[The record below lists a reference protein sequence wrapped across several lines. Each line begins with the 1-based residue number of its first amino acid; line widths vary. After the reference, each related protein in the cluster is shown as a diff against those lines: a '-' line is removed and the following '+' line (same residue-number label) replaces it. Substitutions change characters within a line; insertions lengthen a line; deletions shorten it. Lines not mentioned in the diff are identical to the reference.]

1 MEGIMAVS
9 YNRLFHLLVDK
20 KMNNAQLSKE
30 AGISLNIVARLKKDE
45 YVSME
50 SVEKICKALDCSV
63 DEILEFTKNTA
74 EEA

>member
-1 MEGIMAVS
+1 MAVS

-30 AGISLNIVARLKKDE
+30 ADISLNIVARLKKDE

-63 DEILEFTKNTA
+63 DEILEFTKGTA

>member
-63 DEILEFTKNTA
+63 DEILEFTKDTA

>member
-1 MEGIMAVS
+1 MAVS

-30 AGISLNIVARLKKDE
+30 ADISLNIVARLKKDE

-63 DEILEFTKNTA
+63 DEILEFTKDTA

>member
-1 MEGIMAVS
+1 MAVS

-63 DEILEFTKNTA
+63 DEILEFTKDTA

>member
-1 MEGIMAVS
+1 MAVS
-9 YNRLFHLLVDK
+9 YNKLFHLLVDK

-30 AGISLNIVARLKKDE
+30 AGISLNIVARVKKDE

-50 SVEKICKALDCSV
+50 SIEKICKALDCSV
-63 DEILEFTKNTA
+63 DEILEFTKDTA

>member
-1 MEGIMAVS
+1 MTVS

-63 DEILEFTKNTA
+63 DEILEFTKDTA

>member
-1 MEGIMAVS
+1 MAVS

-50 SVEKICKALDCSV
+50 SVEKICKALDCSI
-63 DEILEFTKNTA
+63 DEILEFTKDTA